1 MQWFVYFSL
10 VINSCTVG
18 DKTTN
23 KTTLKIISTGFC
35 LHLHTTAHCCGITWA
50 ICFTT
55 LWKIYMQKE
64 SEWAGMAFSTIS
76 TESPVAVKKKT
87 QLCPKV
93 VHVDVN
99 RLVSDG
105 SEPKTS
111 HWGIL
116 VVHIT
121 HTHTSGLGGGFLA
134 LCEMKSL
141 NLSIKFCFRRQI
153 KISAEQRATNVEG
166 HKRKWVMITRSFL
179 LPYSANTHTGNTH
192 RRVHIHTDQPTDK
205 QVAITSVARE
215 YWTSVTGPM

>member
-1 MQWFVYFSL
+1 MSVAACYFGVFYYLNRITSCSEKKHNCAPRWCTSTLMDWLVMDLNPKLFTGSSWWF
-10 VINSCTVG
+10 
-18 DKTTN
+18 
-23 KTTLKIISTGFC
+23 IS
-35 LHLHTTAHCCGITWA
+35 
-50 ICFTT
+50 
-55 LWKIYMQKE
+55 
-64 SEWAGMAFSTIS
+64 
-76 TESPVAVKKKT
+76 
-87 QLCPKV
+87 
-93 VHVDVN
+93 
-99 RLVSDG
+99 
-105 SEPKTS
+105 
-111 HWGIL
+111 
-116 VVHIT
+116 
-121 HTHTSGLGGGFLA
+121 HTHTSGLGGGFFA